1 MAARRWQNGTEWNG
15 MYTPENKHGHPKC
28 WFGKGNSLKKWQ
40 FLVSMLVFGGVDDL
54 RIVVKTP
61 LDDIQ
66 IWILM
71 GHSYHPCQV
80 LPLMQSA
87 HLRCRKRV
95 FTSFSAKPKTAA
107 VRPVSGGPFFFVDGK
122 GTPDGSD
129 TNLLGG
135 LGGTKKSTG
144 RRFFR
149 NFFLATEKVLEIS
162 R

>member
-28 WFGKGNSLKKWQ
+28 WFGKGNSLKKLQ

-87 HLRCRKRV
+87 HLRCRKPRYLRA
-95 FTSFSAKPKTAA
+95 FRLSQKPPRSDPFPG
-107 VRPVSGGPFFFVDGK
+107 VPFFLWMGK
-122 GTPDGSD
+122 APPPKNVVGMDRIRIFSED
-129 TNLLGG
+129 
-135 LGGTKKSTG
+135 
-144 RRFFR
+144 
-149 NFFLATEKVLEIS
+149 
-162 R
+162 